1 MKTPHFSFNNCVR
14 LTLIPCLLQ
23 LCRALATQAL
33 QERAQHVHKQLLQT
47 HTRNTAFAFTTQGSG
62 HAAGTSGKD
71 PAAAA
76 AAATGPPP
84 SMREDFS
91 GWVGHQKMKWRQQRG
106 ERKVCLCV
114 RCVCLWLCVMVVPC
128 LKVDIGLLVLARTW
142 SVCAVDLKE
151 RRGLVFE
158 YLSGHFYVWW

>member
-1 MKTPHFSFNNCVR
+1 MGGAPENEV
-14 LTLIPCLLQ
+14 
-23 LCRALATQAL
+23 
-33 QERAQHVHKQLLQT
+33 
-47 HTRNTAFAFTTQGSG
+47 
-62 HAAGTSGKD
+62 
-71 PAAAA
+71 
-76 AAATGPPP
+76 AAAT
-84 SMREDFS
+84 
-91 GWVGHQKMKWRQQRG
+91 RG
-106 ERKVCLCV
+106 AQGVFVCALCVFVAVCEFMCVCV